1 MDDVSNDKKILFV
14 RGFNTYLGGTCDPD
28 SDTKDLYWTIKLYL
42 EAKFPGCDFAYFD
55 YAPDT
60 DLTHLIDCLKCKI
73 ECYKPTHLIGHSFG
87 GMLVA
92 DWLKN
97 TYIDECEDKPTHAI
111 LLMPFLPTN
120 DTALSIVKSLYEVIP
135 SIIEVLL
142 KHVIL
147 LPGPIVFNPTALFDI
162 LSFMRLDWSF
172 VPFFQVL
179 QGYNHVTDK
188 LLNKCTSNLA
198 AKNLSISAIIAT
210 NDNITATTTPQ
221 SLTDICN
228 LELHQYK
235 RINGTHLEFRSSRN
249 NSQFFDVFGNLF

>member
-14 RGFNTYLGGTCDPD
+14 RGFNTYMGGTCDTE

-42 EAKFPGCDFAYFD
+42 ETKFPEYEFTYFD

-60 DLTHLIDCLKCKI
+60 DLIHLIDCLKCKI
-73 ECYKPTHLIGHSFG
+73 ERYKPTHLIGHSFG
-87 GMLVA
+87 GTLIA

-97 TYIDECEDKPTHAI
+97 AYDECDDKPTHAI

-120 DTALSIVKSLYEVIP
+120 DAALSIVKSLYEVIP

-188 LLNKCTSNLA
+188 LLNKCTSNSA

-210 NDNITATTTPQ
+210 NDNITATTTRQ
-221 SLTDICN
+221 SLIDICN
-228 LELHQYK
+228 SKLHQYK